1 LNHLP
6 PGIRYDGVD
15 IDTGYISYAQSRFG
29 SKGALKRRAY
39 QPRIVGSKVMVQA
52 DFE

>member
-1 LNHLP
+1 LAAVNE
-6 PGIRYDGVD
+6 
-15 IDTGYISYAQSRFG
+15 AQCPMT
-29 SKGALKRRAY
+29 KKRRAY